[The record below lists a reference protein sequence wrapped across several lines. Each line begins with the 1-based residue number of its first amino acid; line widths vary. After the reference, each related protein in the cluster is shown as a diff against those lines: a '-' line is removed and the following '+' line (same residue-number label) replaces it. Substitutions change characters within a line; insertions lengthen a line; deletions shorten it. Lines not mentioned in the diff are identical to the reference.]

1 MDSLAASRC
10 AGCEAVS
17 QPRRARC
24 RQCGGRTFEGVELR
38 QGRLLSFTRV
48 TVTRPDHP
56 ASMLLGLAEF
66 EHGVK
71 LLARVDDPSP
81 ELEMG
86 VRPKWLRAPV
96 EGRDGTADVVLVR
109 S

>member
-1 MDSLAASRC
+1 
-10 AGCEAVS
+10 
-17 QPRRARC
+17 
-24 RQCGGRTFEGVELR
+24 
-38 QGRLLSFTRV
+38 
-48 TVTRPDHP
+48 
-56 ASMLLGLAEF
+56 MLLGLAEF